1 MKRPS
6 FQFYP
11 SDWLRD
17 TALRSCSTGARGL
30 WIDMIC
36 YMHEGNPYGYL
47 KVGNKVIHPINLARM
62 VGLTLD
68 EVNGYLDEL
77 KEAGVYDIDEDGS
90 ICSRRM
96 IRDENLRKIR
106 AEGGKL
112 GGNPKLK
119 DNNKVNH
126 EDKQNTTPSSSS
138 SSSSSIKEKK
148 ATSVACPSDV
158 NEQVWNDWLQLRK
171 SKKASVTQ
179 TVINGARKEA
189 EKAELTLEGFLE
201 IWCLRGSQGL
211 EASWIKPEEK
221 AGKQFFKSTANDKS
235 WMFSNEGIVA
245 KANELGVR
253 SEGLS
258 YQQLKE
264 KCVFVMTQRQLQ

>member
-17 TALRSCSTGARGL
+17 TALRTCSIGARGL
-30 WIDMIC
+30 WMDMLC
-36 YMHEGNPYGYL
+36 YMHEGSPYGYL
-47 KVGNKVIHPINLARM
+47 KVNNKVILNANLARM
-62 VGLTLD
+62 VGLTLE
-68 EVNGYLDEL
+68 EVEGYLSEL
-77 KEAGVYDIDEDGS
+77 MDAGVYDLDNGA

-119 DNNKVNH
+119 DNHKVKQ
-126 EDKQNTTPSSSS
+126 EDKQKTTPSSSS
-138 SSSSSIKEKK
+138 SSSSSINKK
-148 ATSVACPSDV
+148 ATVVACPPDV
-158 NEQVWNDWLQLRK
+158 NEQVWNDWVLLRK
-171 SKKASVTQ
+171 AKKASVTE

-189 EKAELTLEGFLE
+189 QKAEISLEEFLK

-211 EASWIKPEEK
+211 EASWLKPEEK
-221 AGKQFFKSTANDKS
+221 KSVKVDKMKSFWQEIDAYGKAPLLGDK
-235 WMFSNEGIVA
+235 
-245 KANELGVR
+245 
-253 SEGLS
+253 
-258 YQQLKE
+258 
-264 KCVFVMTQRQLQ
+264 